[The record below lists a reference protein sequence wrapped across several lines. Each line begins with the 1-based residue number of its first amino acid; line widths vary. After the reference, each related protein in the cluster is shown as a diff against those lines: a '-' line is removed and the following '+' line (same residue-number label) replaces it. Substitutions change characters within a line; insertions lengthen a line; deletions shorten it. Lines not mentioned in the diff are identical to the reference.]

1 MAQEEFDRLVRI
13 MDRLRQPDGCPWDR
27 KQTHRSLR
35 QYLLEETYEVLEAL
49 DEEDF
54 AALKEELGDLLLQIV
69 FHAQLA
75 KEEGHFTIDDVARAI
90 SDKLVRR
97 HPNVFGDVVIKTAE
111 EQSKNWELLKKQEG
125 RSSAIEGVP
134 KELSALLRAWRIQ
147 QKAAQVGF
155 DWDNTDDVWAKVDEE
170 LAELREA
177 AESGDLDKIEDEFGD
192 VLFALVNLSRFL
204 KVNPEDALRRTVNKF
219 IHRFQQVEATLRE
232 RGKSPEESDLAEM
245 DAIWNQIKVEE
256 KKQADA
262 TKKEGK

>member
-1 MAQEEFDRLVRI
+1 MAQKEFDRLVSI
-13 MDRLRQPDGCPWDR
+13 MERLRQPDGCPWDR
-27 KQTHRSLR
+27 KQTHQSLR

-54 AALKEELGDLLLQIV
+54 QALKEELGDLLLQIV

-75 KEEGHFTIDDVARAI
+75 KEEGKFSIEDVVNAI

-97 HPNVFGDVVIKTAE
+97 HPNVFGDVVINTAE
-111 EQSKNWELLKKQEG
+111 EQSKNWELLKKKEG
-125 RSSAIEGVP
+125 RTSAIEGVP

-155 DWDNTDDVWAKVDEE
+155 DWDNTADVWAKVEEE

-177 AESGDLDKIEDEFGD
+177 VASGSRDKIEDEFGD

-204 KVNPEDALRRTVNKF
+204 KINPEDALRRTVNKF
-219 IHRFQQVEATLRE
+219 IRRFQQVESTLKE
-232 RGKSPEESDLAEM
+232 RGKSPEDSNLEEM
-245 DAIWNQIKVEE
+245 DAIWNEIK
-256 KKQADA
+256 
-262 TKKEGK
+262 KKEHEGETNSGK

>member
-1 MAQEEFDRLVRI
+1 MAQKEFDRLVSI
-13 MDRLRQPDGCPWDR
+13 MERLRQPDGCPWDR
-27 KQTHRSLR
+27 KQTHQSLR

-54 AALKEELGDLLLQIV
+54 PALKEELGDLLLQIV

-75 KEEGHFTIDDVARAI
+75 KEEGKFSIEDVVNAI

-97 HPNVFGDVVIKTAE
+97 HPNVFGDVVINTAE
-111 EQSKNWELLKKQEG
+111 EQSKNWELLKKKEG
-125 RSSAIEGVP
+125 RTSAIEGVP

-155 DWDNTDDVWAKVDEE
+155 DWDNTADVWAKVEEE

-177 AESGDLDKIEDEFGD
+177 VGSGSRDKIEDEFGD

-219 IHRFQQVEATLRE
+219 IRRFQQVESTLKE
-232 RGKSPEESDLAEM
+232 RGKSPEDSNLEEM
-245 DAIWNQIKVEE
+245 DAIWNEIK
-256 KKQADA
+256 
-262 TKKEGK
+262 KKEHEGETNSGK

>member
-1 MAQEEFDRLVRI
+1 MAQKEFDRLVSI
-13 MDRLRQPDGCPWDR
+13 MERLRQPDGCPWDR
-27 KQTHRSLR
+27 KQTHQSLR

-54 AALKEELGDLLLQIV
+54 PALKEELGDLLLQIV

-75 KEEGHFTIDDVARAI
+75 KEEGKFSIEDVVNAI

-97 HPNVFGDVVIKTAE
+97 HPNVFGDVVINTAE
-111 EQSKNWELLKKQEG
+111 EQSKNWELLKKKEG
-125 RSSAIEGVP
+125 RTSAIEGVP

-155 DWDNTDDVWAKVDEE
+155 DWDNTADVWAKVEEE

-177 AESGDLDKIEDEFGD
+177 VGSGSRDKIEDEFGD

-204 KVNPEDALRRTVNKF
+204 KINPEDALRRTVNKF
-219 IHRFQQVEATLRE
+219 IRRFQQVESTLKE
-232 RGKSPEESDLAEM
+232 RGKSPEDSNLEEM
-245 DAIWNQIKVEE
+245 DAIWNEIK
-256 KKQADA
+256 
-262 TKKEGK
+262 KKEHEGETNSKK